1 LEPPRWLTTA
11 TSPTWTTWVRPGEQG
26 KKVVVIG
33 GAGFLGGHVVDAL
46 EQIGAQTTI
55 FDIRP
60 VERRSPL
67 TTSVVGDLCNYEV
80 RPGRRVGSRGTR
92 GSGR

>member
-1 LEPPRWLTTA
+1 
-11 TSPTWTTWVRPGEQG
+11 
-26 KKVVVIG
+26 VVVIG
-33 GAGFLGGHVVDAL
+33 GAGFLGGHIVDAL

-67 TTSVVGDLCNYEV
+67 TTSVVGDLCNFEV
-80 RPGRRVGSRGTR
+80 RTVLLAHEGRVRSFT
-92 GSGR
+92 